1 MTNPTDYQKSDT
13 ESKSTTPVKGSSIV
27 IQQVKVSNDG
37 IFLLLKAYTKSVTF
51 LPSRLLAKKD
61 ISLAYGQIIAANQD
75 WFQVATKLN
84 HPMVYEAKNLESSD
98 VDFSHLTLKEGDILG
113 TILQIHE

>member
-1 MTNPTDYQKSDT
+1 MTHHNAYQNLDT
-13 ESKSTTPVKGSSIV
+13 ASKSITPVKGSSIV
-27 IQQVKVSNDG
+27 IQQVKVSKDG
-37 IFLLLKAYTKSVTF
+37 IFLLIKPYTKSVTF
-51 LPSRLLAKKD
+51 LPSKLLAKKD
-61 ISLAYGQIIAANQD
+61 ISLAYGQIIEANQD

-113 TILQIHE
+113 IILQIHD